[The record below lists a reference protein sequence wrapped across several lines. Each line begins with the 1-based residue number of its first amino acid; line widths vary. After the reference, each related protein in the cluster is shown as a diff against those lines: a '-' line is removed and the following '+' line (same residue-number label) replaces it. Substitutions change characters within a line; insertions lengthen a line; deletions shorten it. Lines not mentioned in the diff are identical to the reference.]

1 MLIKALL
8 TAAAA
13 ASLMAGGAAYA
24 GGGDHAKTT
33 AELPAPAD
41 ANADVSADE
50 GIDVTAPTPAQSDV
64 AATVTDAGPVTV
76 EVVTNG
82 PVPDTPANRARYGGP
97 MSNAGKKTAPRGN

>member
-33 AELPAPAD
+33 AQAPAPAD
-41 ANADVSADE
+41 ASAQIPADE
-50 GIDVTAPTPAQSDV
+50 GIDVGEDGRTVDRPPGAAVTAT
-64 AATVTDAGPVTV
+64 
-76 EVVTNG
+76 
-82 PVPDTPANRARYGGP
+82 
-97 MSNAGKKTAPRGN
+97 